1 MDGWNEDKLEGVI
14 GVLDDIYNLSY
25 ELRNSVRG
33 RCTGVYTY
41 KELQGY
47 IIELADRLHTE
58 AEWMDTEEDEDLW
71 LNQLAELRRKLQ
83 GTESAT

>member
-1 MDGWNEDKLEGVI
+1 MDGWNEDKLGGII
-14 GVLDDIYNLSY
+14 GVLDDIYNLNY

-58 AEWMDTEEDEDLW
+58 AEWMDTEENEDLR

-83 GTESAT
+83 GTESTT